1 MQAAAPRDGD
11 SCAIIARDLHPMLPL
26 DLLCCPATHKP
37 LRVEGDHLVAD
48 ETHRYRI
55 DASGIPLFAETDLSP
70 EAERQRAH
78 YQKIAASYV
87 ENMQY
92 PHTEEYHAYL
102 DRVFLDAF
110 AGLALETVVEV
121 CCGHGDVARLL
132 GARVQRGVG
141 VDISTPMLKA
151 ALKSGSPFTFVQGD
165 ATALPLRDGAFA
177 CVVLSGGIHHVSDR
191 RRLFGEVA
199 RVLRPGGALVFREP
213 LNDFAL
219 WRWLRAV
226 IYRAAPGLDAETESP
241 LEHAE
246 TAAHL
251 TEAGL
256 RLELW
261 RPCGFL
267 GFCLLMNSDVLV
279 VNRLLRFL
287 PGIRALTRGAARFDD
302 WVTSR
307 LASVGLQVVGIARKP
322 AG

>member
-1 MQAAAPRDGD
+1 
-11 SCAIIARDLHPMLPL
+11 MLPL
-26 DLLCCPATHKP
+26 DLLCCPVSHQP
-37 LRVEGDHLVAD
+37 LRVEGDFLVAD
-48 ETHRYRI
+48 ERHRYRI
-55 DASGIPLFAETDLSP
+55 DPSGIPQFAATELSP
-70 EAERQRAH
+70 EAERQRQH
-78 YQKIAASYV
+78 YAKIAASYV

-92 PHTEEYHAYL
+92 PHTEEYNAYL
-102 DRVFLDAF
+102 DRIFLEAF
-110 AGLALETVVEV
+110 AGLALGNVVEV

-141 VDISTPMLKA
+141 VDISMPMLEA
-151 ALKSGSPFTFVQGD
+151 AQRGNPGSPFVFVQGD
-165 ATALPLRDGAFA
+165 ATALPLREGVFD

-213 LNDFAL
+213 LNDFAI

-241 LEHAE
+241 LTHAD
-246 TAAHL
+246 TAAPL
-251 TEAGL
+251 EAAGL

-279 VNRLLRFL
+279 ANRLLRFL
-287 PGIRALTRGAARFDD
+287 PGIRPLTRAAAGFDD

-307 LASVGLQVVGIARKP
+307 FAAVGLQVVGRARKP
-322 AG
+322 